1 MVLKF
6 FNKKIKSRTRA
17 TSKMVANVNVVLTQ
31 ESHKPVNKKF
41 KRNKVYLRFKDDFW
55 TADLAEIRSLSSKNE
70 GVEYLLHF
78 IYVFIKHDWIKFL
91 TDFVWILN
99 KPKFKPK

>member
-17 TSKMVANVNVVLTQ
+17 TNKMVANVNVVLTQ
-31 ESHKPVNKKF
+31 ELHKPVNKKF

-55 TADLAEIRSLSSKNE
+55 AADLAEIRSLSSKNE
-70 GVEYLLHF
+70 GVKYLLHF

-99 KPKFKPK
+99 RPKFKPK